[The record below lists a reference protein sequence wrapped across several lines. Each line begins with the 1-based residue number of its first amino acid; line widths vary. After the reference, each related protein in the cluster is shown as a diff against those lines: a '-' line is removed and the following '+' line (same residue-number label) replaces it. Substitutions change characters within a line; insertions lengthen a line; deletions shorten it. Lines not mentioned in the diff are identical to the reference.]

1 MAVFDAG
8 RLPDWLAYLEGLHP
22 KSIDMGLARVSHVRD
37 VMGLK
42 PGFPVL
48 TVAGTN
54 GKGSVCAFLT
64 SILTAAGY
72 KVGTHTSPH
81 LLRYNER
88 VMLDGQEAGDDL
100 LVESFRAIETAR
112 GDTSLTYF
120 EFGVLSAMKVF
131 IDASVDVAILE
142 VGLGGRLDAVN
153 IFDADVASIVSIDL
167 DHQAY
172 LGDNREDIGRE
183 KAGVFR
189 QGRPAICGDT
199 NPPQSVIDEAV
210 RIGAP
215 LALIGTEFGWQKEAE
230 GQQWM
235 FWHGDARK
243 HALPMPAL
251 RGPYQLGN
259 AAVALAMLQSIRA
272 QLPVALADIKRG
284 LLEVNWPA
292 RCQVLPGRPQVVLD
306 VAHNPHA
313 ARALKSALDQMGY
326 AESTHAV
333 FGMMADKDID
343 EVIRILGERI
353 AHWHVAAPDLPRAEP
368 ADALAA
374 RIRASQ
380 PRAQVDACESV
391 AAAWQAATRTAG
403 ENDRILA
410 FGSFYTVAE
419 VMAARGQ

>member
-1 MAVFDAG
+1 MAVFDAS
-8 RLPDWLAYLEGLHP
+8 RLEDWLAYLEGLHP
-22 KSIDMGLARVSHVRD
+22 KAIDMGLARVTLVRD
-37 VMGLK
+37 VMGLR
-42 PGFPVL
+42 PTFPVL

-54 GKGSVCAFLT
+54 GKGSVCAFLST
-64 SILTAAGY
+64 ILRGAGY

-88 VMLDGQEAGDDL
+88 VTLDLQEVDDAT
-100 LVESFRAIETAR
+100 LVDSFRAIETAR

-131 IDASVDVAILE
+131 IDAQVDVAILE

-153 IFDADVASIVSIDL
+153 IFDADVAAVVSVDI

-189 QGRPAICGDT
+189 NGKPAVCGDS
-199 NPPQSVIDEAV
+199 NPPQSVLDEAA

-215 LALIGTEFGWQKEAE
+215 LALVGRDFGWQKEAE

-235 FWHGDARK
+235 FWHGESRK
-243 HALPMPAL
+243 HALPLPAL

-259 AAVALAMLQSIRA
+259 AAVALSMLDALRGR
-272 QLPVALADIKRG
+272 LPVTLADIKRG
-284 LLEVNWPA
+284 LLEVEWPA
-292 RCQVLPGRPQVVLD
+292 RCQVLPGRPLTVLD

-326 AESTHAV
+326 AETTHAV

-343 EVIRILGERI
+343 QVIDILADRIDR
-353 AHWHVAAPDLPRAEP
+353 WYVAAPDLPRAEP
-368 ADALAA
+368 AAALADRIMQRAA
-374 RIRASQ
+374 RARVESFG
-380 PRAQVDACESV
+380 SV
-391 AAAWQAATRTAG
+391 AAAWQAAVQTAG
-403 ENDRILA
+403 ESDRILA

-419 VMAARGQ
+419 VMAARGR